1 MKNQSAL
8 ITGRREF
15 ARKSLVEGADGSARL
30 CVALVGGMDRLKRK
44 YESAA
49 QKCGV
54 ELKVFTG
61 KESGL
66 AAKIGE
72 PDLAIL
78 VTGLI
83 SHSAE
88 IMVTQHSRSLGIP
101 VHFMHSN
108 GISGLRRSLLS
119 IVSRLEKPE
128 KRVGFTP
135 ASSKS
140 GTKPA

>member
-1 MKNQSAL
+1 MKSQFDLTAKTRKFGREG
-8 ITGRREF
+8 TGD
-15 ARKSLVEGADGSARL
+15 ATPSLRL

-54 ELKVFTG
+54 NLKVFTG

-66 AAKIGE
+66 ASKIGE

-108 GISGLRRSLLS
+108 GVSGLRRSLLN
-119 IVSRLEKPE
+119 IVAEADPRAKLP
-128 KRVGFTP
+128 
-135 ASSKS
+135 
-140 GTKPA
+140 